1 MIRMVSMV
9 IIIAA
14 DFIVAVKRRC
24 VVARNHIVVTSHVA
38 NKRIVVVTVADTAGD
53 LGVTIILAIEVEEE
67 EADLTG
73 GTWSDHFSFHAL
85 LNIMPFL

>member
-1 MIRMVSMV
+1 MIQMVS

-24 VVARNHIVVTSHVA
+24 VVARHLIVVTSHVA
-38 NKRIVVVTVADTAGD
+38 NKLIVVVTVVDIAGD
-53 LGVTIILAIEVEEE
+53 PGAIIILAIEAE